1 MFNFVL
7 RFFERNPR
15 LKKLFPKIVR
25 INDQNE
31 LELVMDNESLTQHAI
46 NVMHSLGAAVESLD
60 ESDMFNSVLIHI
72 GKSHVN
78 RNIKPSMIL
87 KLWPA
92 LDYGLKQMLLAEY
105 TKEVAA
111 AWKKVFYFMVHQ
123 MKVGMENKGPYMY
136 EKFPSG
142 VI

>member
-1 MFNFVL
+1 MLLFKLFF

-87 KLWPA
+87 VNIKS
-92 LDYGLKQMLLAEY
+92 
-105 TKEVAA
+105 
-111 AWKKVFYFMVHQ
+111 YFFNL
-123 MKVGMENKGPYMY
+123 G
-136 EKFPSG
+136 
-142 VI
+142 